1 MRGEMHQEILES
13 GFIPNQICEKLP
25 ASFDDI
31 ENLASELPKVLA
43 NEQIVERVQQLG
55 QEKDISNLNNSEL
68 ERAMLLYSYVGHAYM
83 WGKKHVENTIP
94 KELATTWFAISE
106 KLERPPILSYAS
118 YALNN
123 WKMLDDTKP
132 FDLENIVIMQNFLGG
147 VDEDWFIM
155 IHVAIEYEAKVILS
169 NLKSYFLDEN
179 LDKSLLEKS
188 LESIKK
194 INSIMNRMPEKCDP
208 FIYYN
213 RVRPYIFGWKNNPA
227 TPEGVIY
234 EGVEDYNGEPQ
245 LFRGETGAQSSI
257 VPALDALLGVTHSND
272 PLREYLDEM
281 RLYMPKEHRELLNG
295 LDEWSENKR
304 KNLSID
310 EKSRMI
316 LNEIINE
323 VHTFRDKH
331 LEYARVY
338 IFEQSLTNNSNSNIV
353 GTGGTPFM
361 KYLDKHLQETV
372 PSND

>member
-1 MRGEMHQEILES
+1 
-13 GFIPNQICEKLP
+13 
-25 ASFDDI
+25 
-31 ENLASELPKVLA
+31 
-43 NEQIVERVQQLG
+43 
-55 QEKDISNLNNSEL
+55 
-68 ERAMLLYSYVGHAYM
+68 
-83 WGKKHVENTIP
+83 
-94 KELATTWFAISE
+94 
-106 KLERPPILSYAS
+106 
-118 YALNN
+118 
-123 WKMLDDTKP
+123 MLDDTKP

-179 LDKSLLEKS
+179 FEKSLLEKS

-234 EGVEDYNGEPQ
+234 EGVEDYNEEPQ

-310 EKSRMI
+310 EKSIMI
-316 LNEIINE
+316 INEIINE